1 MIIIDPKILLL
12 YFAGDTRVAKIID
25 FINDNKEEGIIYES
39 GIIELVD
46 KLANV
51 LDYSEIVKRIEAI
64 KNSRI
69 KVINLNYETLK
80 YAIKLKQTH
89 KISIQSAY
97 MAALAMQLN
106 GILIT
111 TDKRLVLEGL
121 RVEYIEPL
129 R

>member
-80 YAIKLKQTH
+80 HAIKLKQTY

>member
-25 FINDNKEEGIIYES
+25 LINDDKEEGIIYES
-39 GIIELVD
+39 GIIDLVD

-64 KNSRI
+64 RNSRI

-80 YAIKLKQTH
+80 HAIKLKQTY

>member
-25 FINDNKEEGIIYES
+25 LINDDKEEGIIYES
-39 GIIELVD
+39 GIIDLVD

-64 KNSRI
+64 RNSRI

-80 YAIKLKQTH
+80 HAIKLKQTY

-121 RVEYIEPL
+121 RVECIEPL